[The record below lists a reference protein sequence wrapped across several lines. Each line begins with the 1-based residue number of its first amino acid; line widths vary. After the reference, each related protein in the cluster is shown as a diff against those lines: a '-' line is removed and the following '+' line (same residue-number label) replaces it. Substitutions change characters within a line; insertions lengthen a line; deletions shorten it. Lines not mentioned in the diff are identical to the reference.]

1 MILRVSLNSLELEAH
16 ARATVVFTVNKS
28 EVSPLATN
36 CSPLQCSPVCSAIT
50 FTSTAV

>member
-16 ARATVVFTVNKS
+16 ARATVVFTVKS

-50 FTSTAV
+50 FTSTVV